1 MATQLVKKNFGG
13 KRKGYQGSKWDTAKR
28 WGGGLKKFYGTK
40 TGRLIDLATWV
51 PALYNF
57 GKWSW
62 GGKEG
67 GRVKGVGKAT
77 HGYGKAMRKK

>member
-13 KRKGYQGSKWDTAKR
+13 KRKGYQGKKSSKWDS
-28 WGGGLKKFYGTK
+28 LKKFYGSK
-40 TGRLIDLATWV
+40 TGRLLDLATWAY
-51 PALYNF
+51 PAYEF

-77 HGYGKAMRKK
+77 HGYGRAMRKK